1 MKNTLPPEIESLCIQ
16 KLDGQ
21 NVPIWPYV
29 AAVTGHRS
37 FARPGEVEGLPGY
50 ERETIK
56 KAFQHE
62 LEQMARQWKKACGSV
77 NAPFILLTGLAD
89 GADQL
94 TAEAALELP
103 EELNVKLAAILP
115 MEKDLFRLTV
125 SDKKRFDSLLERA
138 YVTFALPLLDDSPEY
153 RSQAADVDNP
163 DTEPLR
169 QMQYKELGKFLALHS
184 HVLFALWDGIDV
196 SENLVGGTSTTLHFK
211 LEGNTDKQSQSDILT
226 YTSVGPVVQFL
237 LPRKNEENLKEPIA
251 ELENPEEIAVFY
263 WSKHDLWDKKNKR
276 YFFPS
281 RKQMTE
287 ENRCKTS
294 VSLKP
299 ELVDTLMRIGDL
311 NQQSITNLQTIQKG
325 LPQSRKYLFEERND
339 AEEFCDAETEAL
351 INHYIY
357 ADKLAEMFKIR
368 MEEIVKYFL
377 LGAALFLFLSS
388 LLSSF
393 WEIRQNGW
401 GADTAF
407 SFASRGKDTWCN
419 MLFSMPLTTSL
430 YWASIFLFTVFYI
443 RAISKKNRVRFYRF
457 RAVAEAL
464 RVQIFWRI
472 ADMNDCVSGYYR
484 THQLPETE
492 WLRAA
497 INGLDVLMEKPDEM
511 NFQKSRAERLAFVHD
526 VWINGQLKFFQN
538 RLAKGLKAKTNTN
551 FEYAWMFIWVILIIA
566 YPFISTWLENL
577 YHLCDAPNQ
586 SVAAFNQS
594 EPALNQS
601 EQATNQ
607 GSPCIHLLAECSQVL
622 YGSLLVMFP
631 IYGVWLLWVS
641 IKKPQSELNR
651 YKQMLFPYDRAILL
665 LKPELD
671 KENLNEL
678 LKSEENRRK
687 LHTILRQLGT
697 EAVSENASWYLS
709 LEERKLNMPY

>member
-1 MKNTLPPEIESLCIQ
+1 MKDTFPKEIESLCIQ
-16 KLDGQ
+16 NLNGQ
-21 NVPIWPYV
+21 DVPMWPYV

-62 LEQMARQWKKACGSV
+62 LEQMARQWKKACGPV
-77 NAPFILLTGLAD
+77 NAPFILLTSLAD

-94 TAEAALELP
+94 AAEVALALP
-103 EELNVKLAAILP
+103 EELNVKVAVVLP

-125 SDKKRFDSLLERA
+125 TNKKQFDSLLECVYA
-138 YVTFALPLLDDSPEY
+138 TFSLPLLDDSPEY
-153 RSQAADVDNP
+153 RSQLADVDNP
-163 DTEPLR
+163 DTELLR
-169 QMQYKELGKFLALHS
+169 KKQFKELGKFLALHS
-184 HVLFALWDGIDV
+184 HVLFALWDGIDM

-237 LPRKNEENLKEPIA
+237 LPRNNEENLKEPIE

-263 WSKHDLWDKKNKR
+263 WSKHDLWDKNKER

-299 ELVDTLMRIGDL
+299 EIVDTLMRIGDL
-311 NQQSITNLQTIQKG
+311 NQQSAMNSQKLKNG
-325 LPQSRKYLFEERND
+325 LLQSRKYLFEKRSD
-339 AEEFCDAETEAL
+339 AEEFCDRETNAL
-351 INHYIY
+351 INHYLY
-357 ADKLAEMFKIR
+357 ADKLAEMFKNR

-377 LGAALFLFLSS
+377 LGVGLFLFLSS
-388 LLSSF
+388 LLASF

-401 GADTAF
+401 GKGDTMF
-407 SFASRGKDTWCN
+407 SFVTRGQDAWCN
-419 MLFSMPLTTSL
+419 MWVSMPVTTSL
-430 YWASIFLFTVFYI
+430 YWVSIFLFTGLYFV
-443 RAISKKNRVRFYRF
+443 AIWKKNRVRFYRF

-484 THQLPETE
+484 THQLYETE

-497 INGLDVLMEKPDEM
+497 INGLDVLMEKPNEKK
-511 NFQKSRAERLAFVHD
+511 FQKNRAERLTFVRD
-526 VWINGQLKFFQN
+526 VWINGQLRFFQN
-538 RLAKGLKAKTNTN
+538 RLAKGLKAKTNSIL
-551 FEYAWMFIWVILIIA
+551 EYAAMFIWVILILA
-566 YPFISTWLENL
+566 YPLISTWLENL
-577 YHLCDAPNQ
+577 YHLGADPN
-586 SVAAFNQS
+586 SS
-594 EPALNQS
+594 WS
-601 EQATNQ
+601 
-607 GSPCIHLLAECSQVL
+607 SWIHLSAEWCQVV
-622 YGSLLVMFP
+622 YGTLLVLFP

-641 IKKPQSELNR
+641 IDKPQSELNR

-665 LKPELD
+665 LKPELK
-671 KENLNEL
+671 KEYLNEL
-678 LKSEENRRK
+678 LESEDKRK
-687 LHTILRQLGT
+687 DLLC
-697 EAVSENASWYLS
+697 Y
-709 LEERKLNMPY
+709 